1 MRKILFFAIFLFSF
15 FSITDVV
22 DETGKEICLDNNLK
36 IGEIFLKYNT
46 PIERIQFLIQV
57 LQNLANLN
65 QGSVFEGPADDL
77 GDAFKNE
84 NGKYKLDCNCEVL
97 KRLLLC
103 GDYFGVKEVVES
115 KKVFLSERGI
125 ERIVKHS
132 NVLKEVIEYSY
143 INELGRV
150 LNKLYGLN
158 SCLCEYNTEICLNYA
173 TQWGNLGCII
183 EDLSQ
188 LHQDL
193 LDLRSQYDD
202 AIKEEEKKKKQYRQI
217 AAIQEKVKNIMDCI
231 NGNDDCSSK
240 MEDMASIPSLLLQFK
255 DIDESIVYETI
266 SQNRKDFCK
275 LGFYFNDK
283 EVRFDYQ
290 VIVDKIEAI
299 IETYRKSITVENLQE
314 WKDKL
319 LKAYECIAPECHE
332 MEKVFDKEI
341 ERRET
346 ENNELINHIAEK
358 EEAMVN
364 YLVKKEN
371 ELKIRNAQEALI
383 NFNPISVVQLSFKPK
398 YTQSIIVNPIKTLRN
413 CYTQANPLK
422 NMINRQFYA
431 ETPIKRILL
440 LQDLVKLMKGSMVGN
455 YKLNCDLDLLKN
467 LIFGDNYYSKQH
479 LLEEDVFKDMAIV
492 QFDNCMAKNIKI
504 EELPL
509 LIRKLDELGQLLS
522 FGDFVVSVD
531 SLHDLIEEL
540 QNFYNSFT
548 IRQKR
553 LARKSEKH
561 KRKLEAKEKKEK
573 RTTIYKDA
581 VLKNDRKKAEKGY
594 LKMISKESIM
604 GTEKLFIPPIFAD
617 DDFVEEER
625 LKLEEEKLEK
635 IAKERI
641 KAQEELNC
649 KIKESDDDKK
659 LVVAEDKIK
668 RLNVTKNR
676 TMKVRQQS
684 TERKVPNRGNDVI
697 ESKKVSNRKFVA
709 QTTNIK
715 TNSSSNV
722 LNKGNVIKDSKN
734 NLRYIGMRS
743 TNVDG
748 KIILP
753 EEYIK
758 LPLSVQKEYTVYEE

>member
-1 MRKILFFAIFLFSF
+1 MRKILFFAIFLYGV

-22 DETGKEICLDNNLK
+22 DETAEEAYLYNHIK
-36 IGEIFLKYNT
+36 IGEIFFKHNT
-46 PIERIQFLIQV
+46 PIERIQYLIMV
-57 LQNLANLN
+57 LQNLAELN
-65 QGSVFEGPADDL
+65 QNSLFEGPADDL

-84 NGKYKLDCNCEVL
+84 NGKYKLDCNYEVL

-103 GDYFGVKEVVES
+103 GNYFDVKEVVES
-115 KKVFLSERGI
+115 TKVLLSECGI
-125 ERIVKHS
+125 EWIVKS
-132 NVLKEVIEYSY
+132 SSVLKEVIQTSY
-143 INELGRV
+143 INELGQV
-150 LNKLYGLN
+150 LYELNKLN
-158 SCLCEYNTEICLNYA
+158 SCLLEYNTKIYLNYA
-173 TQWGNLGCII
+173 TQWENLGYII
-183 EDLSQ
+183 NDLSQ
-188 LHQDL
+188 LRQDL
-193 LDLRSQYDD
+193 LDLRSQYKD

-240 MEDMASIPSLLLQFK
+240 MRDIASIPSLLLQFK

-319 LKAYECIAPECHE
+319 LKAYECIAPECPE

-341 ERRET
+341 ERREI

-358 EEAMVN
+358 EKAMVN
-364 YLVKKEN
+364 YLVNREI
-371 ELKIRNAQEALI
+371 ELKITRER
-383 NFNPISVVQLSFKPK
+383 S
-398 YTQSIIVNPIKTLRN
+398 
-413 CYTQANPLK
+413 
-422 NMINRQFYA
+422 
-431 ETPIKRILL
+431 
-440 LQDLVKLMKGSMVGN
+440 
-455 YKLNCDLDLLKN
+455 
-467 LIFGDNYYSKQH
+467 
-479 LLEEDVFKDMAIV
+479 
-492 QFDNCMAKNIKI
+492 
-504 EELPL
+504 
-509 LIRKLDELGQLLS
+509 IRK
-522 FGDFVVSVD
+522 
-531 SLHDLIEEL
+531 
-540 QNFYNSFT
+540 
-548 IRQKR
+548 
-553 LARKSEKH
+553 AEKN
-561 KRKLEAKEKKEK
+561 KRKLETKEKKEK
-573 RTTIYKDA
+573 RTATYRDA
-581 VLKNDRKKAEKGY
+581 ELRNARKKAEKRY

-635 IAKERI
+635 IEKERI
-641 KAQEELNC
+641 KIQKELNC
-649 KIKESDDDKK
+649 KIKESGNDKR

-684 TERKVPNRGNDVI
+684 TERKVPNRGSDVI
-697 ESKKVSNRKFVA
+697 ESKKISNRKFVA

-758 LPLSVQKEYTVYEE
+758 LPLSVQKEYTTYEE